1 MYNNIITNKLLLI
14 VIITTN
20 IDIDIINFIIAQCK
34 VAGLQNQFS
43 GGWKPP
49 HFQNSFLE
57 NSIKQVPHDCLT
69 RAHLLPLYHQ
79 YFLTFNTIITVNIT
93 IIFIIIHHWSFWASK
108 STRSR
113 ISLSTLTI
121 QINKWINIP
130 VSNDYPCI
138 GSHWNDVKSLQIT
151 LKSVTK
157 LFPTFAQKGFQA
169 S

>member
-1 MYNNIITNKLLLI
+1 MPN
-14 VIITTN
+14 
-20 IDIDIINFIIAQCK
+20 
-34 VAGLQNQFS
+34 
-43 GGWKPP
+43 
-49 HFQNSFLE
+49 
-57 NSIKQVPHDCLT
+57 DCLT
-69 RAHLLPLYHQ
+69 RAHCLPLYHQ

-93 IIFIIIHHWSFWASK
+93 IIFIIIHHWSFWSSK

-157 LFPTFAQKGFQA
+157 LFPTFAQKGIPSILILPNEKNLLYVLIPAGQELLMNHLLQGHPKRTTSPWFD
-169 S
+169 

>member
-1 MYNNIITNKLLLI
+1 MQSCWFTKSILWRVKASTLSK
-14 VIITTN
+14 
-20 IDIDIINFIIAQCK
+20 
-34 VAGLQNQFS
+34 
-43 GGWKPP
+43 
-49 HFQNSFLE
+49 FL
-57 NSIKQVPHDCLT
+57 PHDYLT
-69 RAHLLPLYHQ
+69 RVHLLPLYHHQ

-93 IIFIIIHHWSFWASK
+93 IIFIIIHHWSFWSSQ

-113 ISLSTLTI
+113 ISLGTLAI
-121 QINKWINIP
+121 QINKWVNKP

-138 GSHWNDVKSLQIT
+138 GSQWNDVNSLQIT

>member
-1 MYNNIITNKLLLI
+1 MPN
-14 VIITTN
+14 
-20 IDIDIINFIIAQCK
+20 
-34 VAGLQNQFS
+34 
-43 GGWKPP
+43 
-49 HFQNSFLE
+49 
-57 NSIKQVPHDCLT
+57 DCLT

-93 IIFIIIHHWSFWASK
+93 IIFIIIHHWSFWSSK

-157 LFPTFAQKGFQA
+157 LFPTFAQKGIPSILILPNEKNSCMFLYLLARSSWWTICSRVTLKEQHHLDLINRQIRKWLITKFMTCK
-169 S
+169 